1 MKRKIFSFAFAFI
14 LLLTGSIVLSACGN
28 KDKNVALNIESKDYV
43 SVYMLKDGT
52 YYMSSHLK
60 YGSDQKFYISLVDYY
75 DIDSLKIYNNGSEI
89 SWTKNENLTPSE
101 SVSGTQ
107 IEVGHFTLTD
117 IKSDVNLTFSC
128 EEKLISFDVKV
139 IDSSIGEDHVVS
151 WGELTKDQQYI
162 LNSLR
167 IFDNKTIGNMLYA
180 NTTATVTYSDIID
193 GIKITD
199 TRNKFGDINNHF
211 ITNGNLDFIYDSEN
225 KNEYL
230 LFFPFGVNFNNTI
243 MIDVSYLNY
252 STWYFDNNSGDIVN
266 ISSADP
272 TYNIGANENKSFV
285 ITIDAKNGV
294 DISNAELYINGTKI
308 DMVDNSY
315 TINTAINTPLS
326 YIDDFNQESASLYLG
341 KYEIELKNVDFSTAT
356 NICKL
361 VGGAYKS
368 EYAYYHNNDETYYLY
383 DPSED
388 YKKVSFEF
396 EYEFYDRDLQDSN
409 ANTDKI
415 LKISIYNND
424 TKHTE
429 EKTINI
435 DKHKE
440 LFNLGNGNYYNI
452 DNDYVENL
460 GIYFSTS
467 YADEFGGI
475 SGFSLSGDLPIING
489 TYTITIE

>member
-180 NTTATVTYSDIID
+180 NTTATVTYSDIMM
-193 GIKITD
+193 
-199 TRNKFGDINNHF
+199 
-211 ITNGNLDFIYDSEN
+211 E
-225 KNEYL
+225 
-230 LFFPFGVNFNNTI
+230 
-243 MIDVSYLNY
+243 
-252 STWYFDNNSGDIVN
+252 
-266 ISSADP
+266 
-272 TYNIGANENKSFV
+272 
-285 ITIDAKNGV
+285 
-294 DISNAELYINGTKI
+294 
-308 DMVDNSY
+308 
-315 TINTAINTPLS
+315 
-326 YIDDFNQESASLYLG
+326 
-341 KYEIELKNVDFSTAT
+341 
-356 NICKL
+356 
-361 VGGAYKS
+361 
-368 EYAYYHNNDETYYLY
+368 
-383 DPSED
+383 
-388 YKKVSFEF
+388 
-396 EYEFYDRDLQDSN
+396 
-409 ANTDKI
+409 
-415 LKISIYNND
+415 
-424 TKHTE
+424 
-429 EKTINI
+429 
-435 DKHKE
+435 
-440 LFNLGNGNYYNI
+440 
-452 DNDYVENL
+452 
-460 GIYFSTS
+460 
-467 YADEFGGI
+467 
-475 SGFSLSGDLPIING
+475 
-489 TYTITIE
+489 

>member
-101 SVSGTQ
+101 SVNGTQ

-128 EEKLISFDVKV
+128 EEKLISFDVKA
-139 IDSSIGEDHVVS
+139 IDSSIDEDHVVS
-151 WGELTKDQQYI
+151 WGELTNDQQYI

-167 IFDNKTIGNMLYA
+167 IFDNKTIGNMLYLD
-180 NTTATVTYSDIID
+180 TTATVTYSDIFA

-243 MIDVSYLNY
+243 MIDVNYLNY
-252 STWYFDNNSGDIVN
+252 STWYFDNNSGGIVN

-272 TYNIGANENKSFV
+272 TYNIGANENKSFM
-285 ITIDAKNGV
+285 ITTSK
-294 DISNAELYINGTKI
+294 
-308 DMVDNSY
+308 
-315 TINTAINTPLS
+315 
-326 YIDDFNQESASLYLG
+326 
-341 KYEIELKNVDFSTAT
+341 
-356 NICKL
+356 
-361 VGGAYKS
+361 KS
-368 EYAYYHNNDETYYLY
+368 RKFR
-383 DPSED
+383 
-388 YKKVSFEF
+388 YKKITKGI
-396 EYEFYDRDLQDSN
+396 N
-409 ANTDKI
+409 KNTSKHQNRHNH
-415 LKISIYNND
+415 SIN
-424 TKHTE
+424 E
-429 EKTINI
+429 TI
-435 DKHKE
+435 
-440 LFNLGNGNYYNI
+440 FGN
-452 DNDYVENL
+452 
-460 GIYFSTS
+460 SH
-467 YADEFGGI
+467 
-475 SGFSLSGDLPIING
+475 
-489 TYTITIE
+489 